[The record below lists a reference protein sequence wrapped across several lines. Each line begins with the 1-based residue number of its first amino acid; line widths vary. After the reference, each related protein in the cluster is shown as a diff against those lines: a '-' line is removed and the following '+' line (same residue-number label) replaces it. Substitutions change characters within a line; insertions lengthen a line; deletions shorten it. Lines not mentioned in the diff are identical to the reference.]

1 MNKIILMYCQGY
13 SKKEIIEK
21 LNIDPKI
28 FSQTIS
34 YSRYYRIYLREKKLH
49 RKRKDIIEK
58 EIKENIEN
66 LEKKKVIKSNKSLSK
81 RYITK
86 AKKIAY
92 KQALALYD
100 DSELIRKD
108 FGWIWLYF
116 TIQMMNYYEEK
127 INEINMREKK

>member
-1 MNKIILMYCQGY
+1 MNKIILMYCQGF

-28 FSQTIS
+28 FSKTIS

-66 LEKKKVIKSNKSLSK
+66 LEKKKVIKPNKSLSK

-100 DSELIRKD
+100 DSEYIRKD
-108 FGWIWLYF
+108 FGWIWLYL
-116 TIQMMNYYEEK
+116 TIQMMNYYEGK